1 MGDTV
6 EPGNAR
12 SARPPLRGGSLG
24 TVSLNVFDCF
34 SSDSFHCV
42 DLLFS

>member
-6 EPGNAR
+6 EPDDAR

-24 TVSLNVFDCF
+24 TVSL
-34 SSDSFHCV
+34 
-42 DLLFS
+42 